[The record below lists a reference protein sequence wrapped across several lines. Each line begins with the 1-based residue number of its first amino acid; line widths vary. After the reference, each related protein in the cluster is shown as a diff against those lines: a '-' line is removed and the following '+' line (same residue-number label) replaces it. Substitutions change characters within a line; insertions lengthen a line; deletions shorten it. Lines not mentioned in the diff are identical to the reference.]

1 MTEDHRI
8 DILLARKLAGEAS
21 PEELTELEELLL
33 QFPGVHYAYTI
44 VEDITTLKEN
54 NGFSATEE
62 QQLLQQGLSNIDRLM
77 ETPASAKVKRM
88 FPWKMVMVA
97 AACVAVIVTAYSI
110 WQSPGKHN
118 VGNEVVTRSGSKTAV
133 VLPDGTSVVLNAC
146 SHLRYDVNKF
156 LNGDR
161 KVTLVGE
168 AYFDVKHDPQHPF
181 IIQTAHAN
189 IKVLGT
195 VFNVKAY
202 EEDATVEATLLSGKV
217 EVSFSEKNA
226 VGGNRVVVLQP
237 EQKIIIDKKN
247 MTALPVKAARAN
259 NNNYTIAPVK
269 VKVRQEGDAVANSQ
283 TTAWMNDRFE
293 FDKITFEQL
302 SHDLERWYDVTI
314 RFKNDRYKQEVF
326 SGAFRKQRIDG
337 ILQALQLTSGFHYE
351 VNSKE
356 NVIDIW

>member
-8 DILLARKLAGEAS
+8 NILLARKLAGEAS
-21 PEELTELEELLL
+21 PEELTELDELLL
-33 QFPGVHYAYTI
+33 QFPGLHYAYTI
-44 VEDITTLKEN
+44 VEDITILKEN

-62 QQLLQQGLSNIDRLM
+62 QQLLQEGLSNISRLM
-77 ETPASAKVKRM
+77 ETPASGKIKRM
-88 FPWKMVMVA
+88 FPWKAVLGV
-97 AACVAVIVTAYSI
+97 AACVAVLVTAYSV
-110 WQSPGKHN
+110 WQLPGKHN
-118 VGNEVVTRSGSKTAV
+118 FRNEVVTRNGSKTAV

-146 SHLRYDVNKF
+146 SHLRYDVNRF

-161 KVTLVGE
+161 EVTLVGE

-181 IIQTAHAN
+181 IIQTEHAN
-189 IKVLGT
+189 IRVLGT

-202 EEDATVEATLLSGKV
+202 AEDATVEATLLSGKV
-217 EVSFSEKNA
+217 EVSFTEGAAAGAHK
-226 VGGNRVVVLQP
+226 VVVLQP
-237 EQKIIIDKKN
+237 EQKLIIDKKN
-247 MTALPVKAARAN
+247 MTALPVKAVNAN
-259 NNNYTIAPVK
+259 NSNYTITPVK
-269 VKVRQEGDAVANSQ
+269 LSQEGDSAASQ

-302 SHDLERWYDVTI
+302 SHDLERWYNVTV
-314 RFKNDRYKQEVF
+314 RFKNDRYKHEVF

-351 VNSKE
+351 VNNKE

>member
-8 DILLARKLAGEAS
+8 NILLARKLAGEAS
-21 PEELTELEELLL
+21 PEELTELEDLLL
-33 QFPGVHYAYTI
+33 QFPGLHYAYTI

-54 NGFSATEE
+54 NGFSVAEE
-62 QQLLQQGLSNIDRLM
+62 QQLLQKGLSNIDLLM
-77 ETPASAKVKRM
+77 ETPAAKVRRM
-88 FPWKMVMVA
+88 FPWKAVMGV
-97 AACVAVIVTAYSI
+97 AACVAVLVTAYSF
-110 WQSPGKHN
+110 WQRPGKHHF
-118 VGNEVVTRSGSKTAV
+118 GNEVVTRNGSKTAV

-146 SHLRYDVNKF
+146 SHLRYDVNRF

-181 IIQTAHAN
+181 IIQTEHAD

-217 EVSFSEKNA
+217 EVSFPEGA
-226 VGGNRVVVLQP
+226 AAGGHKVVVLQP
-237 EQKIIIDKKN
+237 EQKLIIDKKN
-247 MTALPVKAARAN
+247 LTALPVKAVNAN
-259 NNNYTIAPVK
+259 KSNYTITAVK
-269 VKVRQEGDAVANSQ
+269 PTQAGDSAENQ

-302 SHDLERWYDVTI
+302 SHDLERWYNVTI

-326 SGAFRKQRIDG
+326 SGAFRKQSIDG

-351 VNSKE
+351 VNNKE

>member
-8 DILLARKLAGEAS
+8 NILLARKLAGEAS

-44 VEDITTLKEN
+44 VEDITTLKAH
-54 NGFSATEE
+54 NGFSAMEE
-62 QQLLQQGLSNIDRLM
+62 QQLLQKGLSNIDRLM
-77 ETPASAKVKRM
+77 ETPASAPVRRM
-88 FPWKMVMVA
+88 FPWKAVMGV
-97 AACVAVIVTAYSI
+97 AACVAVLVTAYSV
-110 WQSPGKHN
+110 WQLPGKHHF
-118 VGNEVVTRSGSKTAV
+118 GNEVVTRNGSKTAV

-156 LNGDR
+156 LDGDR

-181 IIQTAHAN
+181 IIQTAHAD

-217 EVSFSEKNA
+217 EVSFSEGA
-226 VGGNRVVVLQP
+226 SGNKVVVLQP
-237 EQKIIIDKKN
+237 EQKLIIDKKSR
-247 MTALPVKAARAN
+247 TALPAKAVSAN
-259 NNNYTIAPVK
+259 SNNYTITPIK
-269 VKVRQEGDAVANSQ
+269 VSQERDSAANQ

-293 FDKITFEQL
+293 FDKLTFEEL
-302 SHDLERWYDVTI
+302 SHDLERWYSVTI

-326 SGAFRKQRIDG
+326 SGAFRKQSIDG

-351 VNSKE
+351 VNNKG